1 MMKKYLW
8 ICILI
13 IIVLAGLLIG
23 FGLKRVSISPESNG
37 TVFFEFHDKR
47 IQSDISEE
55 HMKHI
60 TEIFNNKFLYSD
72 YPSCGFSED
81 LSIKID
87 NNTFCIASDSCGTV
101 YLLEKDKY
109 FRLSDDENKIIRHIL
124 ISYGIDFP
132 YSNREW

>member
-1 MMKKYLW
+1 MKKYLW
-8 ICILI
+8 MFILI
-13 IIVLAGLLIG
+13 IIVLAGFLID
-23 FGLKRVSISPESNG
+23 FGLNRVSISPETNG

-55 HMKHI
+55 HMKQI

-72 YPSCGFSED
+72 APSCGFSED

-87 NNTFCIASDSCGTV
+87 NNTFCIAGDSCGKV

-109 FRLSDDENKIIRHIL
+109 FSLSDDENKMIRHIL

-132 YSNREW
+132 YSNRDW